1 MLETQRLSEPK
12 CLDRVIRRDDLDGD
26 EPTLGLLQQNLA
38 RRKNRVTDA
47 VERDL
52 ENVAASVEDEA
63 ENRQPTR
70 LDMIA
75 EIQRRDIELDGP
87 AHDLFRNLIAI
98 TTPFGSGKNACRHT
112 HLRAQ
117 NAPTSSRPCLCHRT
131 QYGLY

>member
-12 CLDRVIRRDDLDGD
+12 CLDRVIRRDDLERDQ
-26 EPTLGLLQQNLA
+26 PTLGLLEDDLA
-38 RRKNRVTDA
+38 RFKNRVTDA

-52 ENVAASVEDEA
+52 ENVAANVEDEA

-75 EIQRRDIELDGP
+75 QIQRRDVELDAP

-98 TTPFGSGKNACRHT
+98 ATPFGSG
-112 HLRAQ
+112 
-117 NAPTSSRPCLCHRT
+117 
-131 QYGLY
+131 